1 MAALQR
7 AAEGADQENCPE
19 SFSTLVLAP
28 QDSHLCEPLRRLQ
41 WLRQELDLWN
51 EAEAARPMPQPQEYG
66 LALPP
71 LKPSE
76 VFWVEST

>member
-1 MAALQR
+1 MAAHER
-7 AAEGADQENCPE
+7 ATRGADQNNCHTLL
-19 SFSTLVLAP
+19 STLVLAP
-28 QDSHLCEPLRRLQ
+28 QDSQLCEPLRRLQ

-76 VFWVEST
+76 VFWAEST

>member
-1 MAALQR
+1 MAAHDG
-7 AAEGADQENCPE
+7 AARGADQNNCHDL
-19 SFSTLVLAP
+19 SSTLVLVP

-51 EAEAARPMPQPQEYG
+51 EAEAARPMPQPQEHG
-66 LALPP
+66 LDLPP

-76 VFWVEST
+76 IFGAESA